1 MFSNLFSGATLYII
15 LALLAS
21 TAGFGYL
28 SYSLSNDKAVAV
40 DQLKTA
46 NETVERY
53 KKDVELK
60 DSSCKIDDNSVV
72 ESIAEKQEVRDKI
85 DNLVVKINKL
95 KTGVAIAPSDTETN
109 KNAKTTTI
117 YGSELLSLDLRLLL
131 DSAYCIASPQDS
143 ICGTTGQ
150 PSSIP
155 LQGKPVR

>member
-40 DQLKTA
+40 SQLKDA
-46 NETVERY
+46 NNTILGY
-53 KKDVELK
+53 QKDAQLR
-60 DSSCKIDDNSVV
+60 DSSCKIDDTSVV

-117 YGSELLSLDLRLLL
+117 YGYELLSLDLRLLL
-131 DSAYCIASPQDS
+131 DSAYCIATPTDS
-143 ICGTTGQ
+143 ICVTPGQ
-150 PSSIP
+150 SVGVP
-155 LQGKPVR
+155 LQGKPIR

>member
-21 TAGFGYL
+21 TVGFGYL

-40 DQLKTA
+40 SQLRDA
-46 NETVERY
+46 NDAIVGY
-53 KKDVELK
+53 QKDAELK
-60 DSSCKIDDNSVV
+60 DSSCKIDDTSVV
-72 ESIAEKQEVRDKI
+72 ESLAEKQEVRDKI

-131 DSAYCIASPQDS
+131 DSAYCIASPEDS

-150 PSSIP
+150 PPSVS
-155 LQGKPVR
+155 LQSKPVR